1 MSYYVNKNVSMKV
14 SRDNSKILEKIN
26 ESVSFISEA
35 NALEDLTFSS
45 KYDMDD
51 DCFEISYQ
59 FSGKVKEYALD
70 LQEKCGKLVE
80 EAEDGSYIIETGTGD
95 FGVYYNLY
103 GDIKETEK
111 ELSEITEPAEWY
123 RNNELFLCVSAPSGV
138 EVGGLAEELKAAWL
152 CYDIEDSYDDGEGT
166 TYHLCGMPMW
176 RCLNQKI
183 IAGLKRLLNVANEK
197 AAEFGAK
204 ITIVDEGAVNEP
216 EEFLGNF
223 EKNELM
229 FIAKDCTS
237 ALVLTTD
244 ENGIADVKVI
254 AFEK

>member
-14 SRDNSKILEKIN
+14 SRDNSEILEKIN

-51 DCFEISYQ
+51 DSFEINYQ
-59 FSGKVKEYALD
+59 FCGEVKEYALD

-103 GDIKETEK
+103 GAVEAVEK
-111 ELSEITEPAEWY
+111 ELFEITEPAEWY

-138 EVGGLAEELKAAWL
+138 EVGGLMKELEAASLCGDREGSYDNWEGTTRHLCRMLEWRWLNQGKIEELKNL
-152 CYDIEDSYDDGEGT
+152 MNE
-166 TYHLCGMPMW
+166 
-176 RCLNQKI
+176 
-183 IAGLKRLLNVANEK
+183 ANEK
-197 AAEFGAK
+197 AAKLGARV
-204 ITIVDEGAVNEP
+204 TIVDEGTINEP
-216 EEFLGNF
+216 EECLADLS
-223 EKNELM
+223 KNELM
-229 FIAKDCTS
+229 FITKDCS
-237 ALVLTTD
+237 SVLILTAD
-244 ENGIADVKVI
+244 ENGIVDVSVI